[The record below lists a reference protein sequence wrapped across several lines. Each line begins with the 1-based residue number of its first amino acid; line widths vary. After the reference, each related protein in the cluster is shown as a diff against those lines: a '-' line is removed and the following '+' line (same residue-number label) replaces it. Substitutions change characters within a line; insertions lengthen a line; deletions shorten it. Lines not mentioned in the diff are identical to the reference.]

1 MVAALRRRLCCFI
14 AVTTAAGFVA
24 AVEEPHQLQRPPN
37 VFFVMVDD
45 LGSSDVGFTRFG
57 SPPYDPSTS
66 PEVQTPTM
74 NRLAAE
80 GVLLK
85 RHYVHYVC
93 TPTRSSVQSGRLP
106 VHVQLGLANPASPA
120 AGIPRNITGL
130 PDALRKGG
138 HPYMA
143 HLVGKWD
150 AGMATPDHTPQG
162 RGYNRCPSHITC
174 ILFIL
179 TNYQSFIID

>member
-1 MVAALRRRLCCFI
+1 MVPFCFV
-14 AVTTAAGFVA
+14 AVFVA
-24 AVEEPHQLQRPPN
+24 AGAAAAAEAAPTTAGQRPPN

-74 NRLAAE
+74 NRLASE
-80 GVLLK
+80 GVLLA

-106 VHVQLGLANPASPA
+106 VHVQLGLANPASPS

-143 HLVGKWD
+143 HLVGKW
-150 AGMATPDHTPQG
+150 
-162 RGYNRCPSHITC
+162 
-174 ILFIL
+174 
-179 TNYQSFIID
+179 